1 MVDQH
6 IIDEAKARG
15 IVPGARIQCASV
27 DYKCHGT
34 VAETEHW
41 FGDSEHTLWVGKDDN
56 QKELCGYSI
65 YNERWAT
72 VITPAPQAAAE
83 GLVEGDACECGP
95 AMRAAIIE
103 LAKNMGVQC
112 SCFLNNE
119 PTVIGLRWVSNG
131 GLINMH
137 IDVDKAMHTPEAFI
151 SKMRVEAAKPKPI
164 RIGDHEVKFNTGSIK
179 VGCTTID
186 NATVRAIAAN
196 LKDQ

>member
-1 MVDQH
+1 MVDQK

-41 FGDSEHTLWVGKDDN
+41 FVGSEHTLWVGKDDK
-56 QKELCGYSI
+56 QQELCGYSI
-65 YNERWAT
+65 SNERWAT

-83 GLVEGDACECGP
+83 GLVEGDSCECGP

-103 LAKNMGVQC
+103 LAKELGLKATSYSEGIIAYYDGKVYDC
-112 SCFLNNE
+112 SRAC
-119 PTVIGLRWVSNG
+119 TIGEKVKNW
-131 GLINMH
+131 
-137 IDVDKAMHTPEAFI
+137 HTPEAFI
-151 SKMRVEAAKPKPI
+151 AKMRVEAAKPKPI

-196 LKDQ
+196 LKD